1 MGKVETRPA
10 QFSRTSVFSR
20 HQSLALKK
28 TTYAQTLPPLPI
40 LRHERPLS
48 GREPRRRVCFFLD
61 TIDRRFVG
69 KQSNKFVPSIILFC
83 FPARAGPQLSR
94 SPSFYSPCCWLCR
107 VCHSDHSSSRKSPD
121 QTPCLSAN
129 PSPGLLGFDI
139 LSIWEQ
145 PLHLA
150 PQSEHLPNDS
160 IPFESTV
167 KRTGLDMFL

>member
-1 MGKVETRPA
+1 MGKIETRPA

-20 HQSLALKK
+20 HQSLALIERNN
-28 TTYAQTLPPLPI
+28 TYAQTLPPRPI

-121 QTPCLSAN
+121 QTPCLSVPILLRGSLVLIFFRFGSN
-129 PSPGLLGFDI
+129 HFILLPKVNVCPTTRHPSNR
-139 LSIWEQ
+139 Q
-145 PLHLA
+145 
-150 PQSEHLPNDS
+150 
-160 IPFESTV
+160 
-167 KRTGLDMFL
+167 